1 MKKIG
6 IFILIAFFAFQVNA
20 QVKSSLTI
28 FSKDGEKFWIV
39 RNGVKQNE
47 KPATSVTVDNIVD
60 RTFKIK
66 VLIDDDKLTSID
78 QSIYTI
84 NVDEQVCNLT
94 YELRKKDKGKYVL
107 RVVSYEP
114 VGSGTTQTQQ
124 TTTQQTTTQPT
135 QNQTTTT
142 TQTTNVNPN
151 GVNMTVKD
159 PNIGVDFNVNMN
171 VPVNNQTTTTTHNTT
186 TTQTRTTTN
195 VSSGYMK
202 NGSMCPNPSMNQK
215 AYMDFKY
222 DIESQN
228 MFNRLE
234 YIKSTF
240 SKNCMLAEQ
249 VAGIIQLN
257 YPTVDELEVAKY
269 GYRYTWDTENYGV
282 VVKAIKSENKRNDLM
297 SFLNAGTTTSTTIT
311 NTTQPNTNQ
320 NHQPNTQ
327 PHRPNSQPSHH
338 NDNSY
343 NNCRSAMPV
352 TDFEEAKT
360 QIKKASFAED
370 KMRVAKQVTKANC
383 LSVAQIKEICKLFS
397 FENDKLDY
405 AKFAYDY
412 TFEKP
417 KYYLVNDVFSFSSS
431 REELDEYIQSK
442 QK

>member
-6 IFILIAFFAFQVNA
+6 ILFIIAFISFQVNA

-39 RNGVKQNE
+39 RNGIKQNE

-60 RTFKIK
+60 RSFKIK
-66 VLIDDDKLTSID
+66 VLIDDEKLTTVD

-84 NVDEQVCNLT
+84 SVDEQVCNLT

-107 RVVSYEP
+107 RIVNFEP

-124 TTTQQTTTQPT
+124 TTTQPQQTQTNVTQPQQTQTTT
-135 QNQTTTT
+135 
-142 TQTTNVNPN
+142 VNN
-151 GVNMTVKD
+151 NSVNMTVKD
-159 PNIGVDFNVNMN
+159 PNLGVDFNVNMN
-171 VPVNNQTTTTTHNTT
+171 VPTNTQTTTTTTQHTSQTT
-186 TTQTRTTTN
+186 T
-195 VSSGYMK
+195 SSNITSSYMK
-202 NGSMCPNPSMNQK
+202 NGSMCQNPSMSQK
-215 AYMDFKY
+215 GYMDFKY
-222 DIESQN
+222 DIEAQN
-228 MFNRLE
+228 MFSRLE
-234 YIKSTF
+234 YIKSIF
-240 SKNCMLAEQ
+240 SKNCMLSEQ

-257 YPTVDELEVAKY
+257 YPTVDELEVAKF

-282 VVKAIKSENKRNDLM
+282 VVKAIKSENKQKELI
-297 SFLNAGTTTSTTIT
+297 SFLNAGTTNT
-311 NTTQPNTNQ
+311 NTTTTTTPQTT
-320 NHQPNTQ
+320 TQ
-327 PHRPNSQPSHH
+327 PHRPNTQPSQH

-343 NNCRSAMPV
+343 NNCRAAMPAN
-352 TDFEEAKT
+352 DFEEVKT

-370 KMRVAKQVTKANC
+370 KMRVAKQATKANC

-397 FENDKLDY
+397 FENDKLEY

-412 TFEKP
+412 TFEKA
-417 KYYLVNDVFSFSSS
+417 KFYMVNDVFSFSSS